1 MNTNSEL
8 KPATRLVVEIS
19 LYPLSEQYIGPIQ
32 GFIDRLNS
40 YAELKVKTCETSTIV
55 AGEYVHVMQVLQK
68 EMQSTHEQVGQA
80 IFVCKF
86 LNGTNMDI
94 K

>member
-1 MNTNSEL
+1 
-8 KPATRLVVEIS
+8 
-19 LYPLSEQYIGPIQ
+19 
-32 GFIDRLNS
+32 
-40 YAELKVKTCETSTIV
+40 V
-55 AGEYVHVMQVLQK
+55 AGDYAHVMQVLQK
-68 EMQSTHEQVGQA
+68 EMQQTHEQVGQA